1 LTGLNSKYIP
11 TLRLGLDLRCLRPLS
26 TIFQLY
32 RGCQFYWW
40 RKPEYREKTTDL
52 PQVTNKLYH
61 IMLHPVHLVW
71 VGFKLTTLVVIGT
84 DCIGSYKS
92 ILRYDHDHDCPT
104 QLESSTHT
112 YLVSAPVILDT
123 DLWLLPWAPSLSRSF
138 SSHLKLFSTSLS
150 NDLIKQ
156 IKNKLLIEL
165 KFPHINAFSY
175 LIYHNKCMTFLH
187 SYCYVPLISILGVLP
202 YKNN

>member
-1 LTGLNSKYIP
+1 
-11 TLRLGLDLRCLRPLS
+11 
-26 TIFQLY
+26 
-32 RGCQFYWW
+32 
-40 RKPEYREKTTDL
+40 
-52 PQVTNKLYH
+52 
-61 IMLHPVHLVW
+61 MLHQVHLIW
-71 VGFKLTTLVVIGT
+71 AGFKLTTLVVIGT
-84 DCIGSYKS
+84 DYIGSYKS
-92 ILRYDHDHDCPT
+92 ILRYDHDCLT

-175 LIYHNKCMTFLH
+175 LIYHNICMIFLH
-187 SYCYVPLISILGVLP
+187 SYCYVPLISTFGAFP
-202 YKNN
+202 CKNN